1 MYARPVKRKCGV
13 RGCKN
18 IDSYAL
24 SLTREAGN
32 SVIICKSC
40 LGKALGAIDD
50 PQPETDIRVAYSEA
64 PPIFPRAIAP
74 APVEEAPA
82 EQTESEAPA
91 PAPVE
96 AEAPAPVE
104 AEAPV
109 PVEETTYKCPHCSAV
124 CKSEQGLQKHIATKH
139 KDVDA

>member
-50 PQPETDIRVAYSEA
+50 PQPDTEIRVAYSEA
-64 PPIFPRAIAP
+64 PPIFPRATAP
-74 APVEEAPA
+74 VEEAPVEEAPA
-82 EQTESEAPA
+82 E
-91 PAPVE
+91 
-96 AEAPAPVE
+96 AETPAPVE

-109 PVEETTYKCPHCSAV
+109 EEATYKCPHCSAV